1 MRPILN
7 KRHITGLALFSLALS
22 CAAATRYVAPTNGGG
37 SDAAGNDGT
46 NRNTP
51 LATITNAIEQAA
63 TDDTIVLLTG
73 THKLNYSITVNKRLT
88 MCGEGAKEDVIIDG
102 QNGARKLTISVA
114 GARLHSFSVIRLLGN
129 SAKTIGIEMTNNSTI
144 SNVVVRNNGN
154 GIGASSGRYPIRATS
169 GKFTDCWITN
179 NYAYAPS
186 AFSIAGAA
194 TLENCYI
201 ANNTA
206 TGGGRYY
213 AGVLYVDN
221 ASAVVRN
228 CTIVNNIFNN
238 AAGYGALCIWQKAKI
253 QNNIVFGHTDK
264 ATGNVCNWYTNKEVN
279 KDNCHGNCTTP
290 LLGTEANGNTDDN
303 PLLMDDAM
311 HFYRSSPC
319 YQKAVV
325 TTGVSAT
332 DHDLDGN
339 PRGEHPSI
347 GAFEYVDSGQLF
359 CLVEASALSAVLP
372 STVTLSVQLEGSYT
386 EPLSYAWDFNGD
398 GVVDS
403 SDDAPVLN
411 AVGVYAPSV
420 TVTDAA
426 TKSASASFDG
436 RIAIYDEG
444 GEVFVTSKNN
454 PASAPPYSSW
464 TTAAT
469 NIYDAMAYALSGKT
483 IYLDAG
489 VHYLTNVVNVAKA
502 VTITS
507 TNAAEST
514 FLSCRGTAAYQ
525 FFVLQNSSAVLK
537 DVTIQ
542 NVKFS
547 TGANGAFVNVT
558 GNGKVRGCRFIR
570 NTHNSAGGV
579 CLSGSS
585 AALERCLFLGNS
597 SVNVGG
603 RGPVAV
609 TITGSGTVRD
619 CLFVCNTNKAT
630 GIAGQANHYQGGV
643 AECCGSNSKIYNST
657 FVGNVSWVDLPGGIY
672 NPNKG
677 EVRNCISYGNL
688 AHDGSTTPASY
699 TNANGIGVAQGTGPD
714 KISHCCIY
722 PLTENHDGYV
732 GIVGEYPRFKNEA
745 EGNFRLSSLSPCVN
759 AGTNLHFNASYID
772 LDGNPRIHK
781 FGRPSA
787 RIDIGCYESDFA
799 PGFFLFVQ

>member
-1 MRPILN
+1 MKKYIL
-7 KRHITGLALFSLALS
+7 GLALFAMSLT

-37 SDAAGNDGT
+37 SDAADNDGT

-51 LATITNAIEQAA
+51 LATITNAIELAA

-73 THKLNYSITVNKRLT
+73 THKPNYSITVNKRLT
-88 MCGEGAKEDVIIDG
+88 ICGEGAKEDVIIDG
-102 QNGARKLTISVA
+102 QKGGRKLTLSSS
-114 GARLHSFSVIRLLGN
+114 GALLHTLSVIQMLGN
-129 SAKTIGIEMTNNSTI
+129 AAKEPGISMTANATI
-144 SNVVVRNNGN
+144 SNIVVRNNG
-154 GIGASSGRYPIRATS
+154 IGVTANNSRHPINVANSVKSGRI
-169 GKFTDCWITN
+169 TDCWITN
-179 NYAYAPS
+179 NYALGPS
-186 AFSIAGAA
+186 AIAMNGVV

-201 ANNTA
+201 ANNTSTA
-206 TGGGRYY
+206 GSSYF
-213 AGVLYVDN
+213 AGVLYVN
-221 ASAVVRN
+221 SASAVVRN

-238 AAGYGALCIWQKAKI
+238 AGGNGALCMKQKAKI
-253 QNNIVFGHTDK
+253 QNNIIYGHTDK
-264 ATGNVCNWYTNKEVN
+264 ATGNINNWSCSAANMA
-279 KDNCHGNCTTP
+279 NCYGNCTTP
-290 LLGTEANGNTDDN
+290 LLGTVANGNTDDN

-319 YQKAVV
+319 YQSAVV

-332 DHDLDGN
+332 EYDLDGN

-347 GAFEYVDSGQLF
+347 GAFEYVDSGQLS
-359 CLVEASALSAVLP
+359 CLVEASAFSAVLP
-372 STVTLSVQLEGSYT
+372 STVTLSVQFEGSYT

-403 SDDAPVLN
+403 TAATPVLN
-411 AVGVYAPSV
+411 AVGVYTPSV

-426 TKSASASFDG
+426 TKNASALFEG

-507 TNAAEST
+507 TNASEST

-537 DVTIQ
+537 DITIQ

-597 SVNVGG
+597 SANVGG

-630 GIAGQANHYQGGV
+630 GIEGQANHYQGGV

-688 AHDGSTTPASY
+688 AHDVSTTPASY
-699 TNANGIGVAQGTGPD
+699 TNANGIGVAQGTVPA
-714 KISHCCIY
+714 KTSHCCVY
-722 PLTENHDGYV
+722 PLTESYDGYV
-732 GIVGEYPRFKNEA
+732 GIVGENPLFKNEA
-745 EGNFRLSSLSPCVN
+745 NGNFRLVQGSPCIN

-772 LDGNPRIHK
+772 LDGNPRIHN
-781 FGRPSA
+781 FGKQTGI
-787 RIDIGCYESDFA
+787 IDIGCYEMAF
-799 PGFFLFVQ
+799 PGLRLYVK